1 MRLGRGVEVVMI
13 RIWLGPE
20 DIARTRIAPAPLPLY
35 EVVVSLAGAPAD
47 GTADPVAGPEL
58 AGWLRELGEST
69 GAGPGGRR
77 RPTPAPDGRAGSAD
91 LLAPLSEDRTLE
103 GALAWLLTTSVRR
116 ARSLA
121 AAVRGYYDRR
131 VAAELA
137 TWESVVR
144 LDVNER
150 SRALATGG
158 VEALL
163 AMFDPWAAW
172 RNPVLSVSSAVD
184 LDLRPNGAG
193 LLLVPSVFARKLWV
207 GGQPDS
213 VVLAYPVRRPRTPG
227 GRAPGHR
234 PVPVYALGAAAATG
248 DPLTALLGRSR
259 AAVLRA
265 ALVGA
270 NTTDLARR
278 AGIST
283 PSASQHASVLRDA
296 GLLRTTR
303 HGKAAHHTLTPLA
316 RALLT
321 GNDAVSRR

>member
-1 MRLGRGVEVVMI
+1 MI

-20 DIARTRIAPAPLPLY
+20 DIARTRIAPAPLPLH
-35 EVVVSLAGAPAD
+35 EVFVSLAAP
-47 GTADPVAGPEL
+47 L
-58 AGWLRELGEST
+58 AGGT
-69 GAGPGGRR
+69 GGPD
-77 RPTPAPDGRAGSAD
+77 PDGRPELTRWLRDLRAGVASPD
-91 LLAPLSEDRTLE
+91 GLLAPLPEDRSLE
-103 GALAWLLTTSVRR
+103 GALEWLLTTSVGRV
-116 ARSLA
+116 RSLA
-121 AAVRGYYDRR
+121 AEVRTYYDRR
-131 VAAELA
+131 VAGELA
-137 TWESVVR
+137 AWESVVR

-163 AMFDPWAAW
+163 ALLDPWAAW
-172 RNPVLSVSSAVD
+172 RNPMLGVVSTID

-193 LLLVPSVFARKLWV
+193 LLLVPSVFARQLWV
-207 GGQPDS
+207 GGQGES
-213 VVLAYPVRRPRTPG
+213 TVVVYPVRRPRCAEHRATGQRSVSTYPVG
-227 GRAPGHR
+227 G
-234 PVPVYALGAAAATG
+234 TG

-321 GNDAVSRR
+321 GYDVVSRR

>member
-1 MRLGRGVEVVMI
+1 MI

-20 DIARTRIAPAPLPLY
+20 DIARTRIAPAPLPLH
-35 EVVVSLAGAPAD
+35 EVFVSLAAQRT
-47 GTADPVAGPEL
+47 GTGPKPVGGPEL
-58 AGWLRELGEST
+58 LRWLGDLRDSG
-69 GAGPGGRR
+69 
-77 RPTPAPDGRAGSAD
+77 PTPAGRWASPDPNGEPPAERGRGPGRPHSAN
-91 LLAPLSEDRTLE
+91 LLAPLPEDRNLE
-103 GALAWLLTTSVRR
+103 GALEWLLTTSVGRV
-116 ARSLA
+116 RSLA
-121 AAVRGYYDRR
+121 AAVRAYYDRW
-131 VAAELA
+131 VADELSA
-137 TWESVVR
+137 WESVVR

-163 AMFDPWAAW
+163 ALLDPWATW
-172 RNPVLSVSSAVD
+172 RNPVLSVGSTVEV
-184 LDLRPNGAG
+184 DLRPGGAG
-193 LLLVPSVFARKLWV
+193 LLLVPSVFARHLWV
-207 GGQPDS
+207 GGQPES
-213 VVLAYPVRRPRTPG
+213 VVLVYPVRRPRPAEHRT
-227 GRAPGHR
+227 AGHR
-234 PVPVYALGAAAATG
+234 PVPAYALGVAAASG

-278 AGIST
+278 AGISM

>member
-1 MRLGRGVEVVMI
+1 MI
-13 RIWLGPE
+13 RIWLGAE
-20 DIARTRIAPAPLPLY
+20 DIARTRIAPAPLPLH
-35 EVVVSLAGAPAD
+35 EVFVSLAAPRA
-47 GTADPVAGPEL
+47 GTGPDPVGEPEL
-58 AGWLRELGEST
+58 TRWLRDLRDP
-69 GAGPGGRR
+69 GPDPDRHGPSSERFDE
-77 RPTPAPDGRAGSAD
+77 PAAARAGGSGRPRSAN
-91 LLAPLSEDRTLE
+91 LLAPLPEDRNLE
-103 GALAWLLTTSVRR
+103 GALEWLLTTSVGRV
-116 ARSLA
+116 RSLA
-121 AAVRGYYDRR
+121 AAVRAYYDRS
-131 VAAELA
+131 VVGELSA
-137 TWESVVR
+137 WESVVR

-163 AMFDPWAAW
+163 ALLDPWATW
-172 RNPVLSVSSAVD
+172 RNPVLSIGSTVD
-184 LDLRPNGAG
+184 LDLRPAGAG
-193 LLLVPSVFARKLWV
+193 LLLVPSVFARQLWV
-207 GGQPDS
+207 GGQPES
-213 VVLAYPVRRPRTPG
+213 VVVVYPVRRPRPAEH
-227 GRAPGHR
+227 RAAGHR
-234 PVPVYALGAAAATG
+234 PVPAYALGVAAASG

-321 GNDAVSRR
+321 GNDAVTRR